1 MNIDGIEV
9 DNRSSVNV
17 TVDGIS
23 KASFLQE
30 RSTQTERDVGKSEG
44 QNIKVTDAKLQQATK
59 AMAKIAQA
67 MNSHLNF
74 SVDKSTG
81 KTVVKIIN
89 GDTGEVIR
97 QIPPEETLRIMS
109 KMRDVIG
116 LLFDRE
122 A

>member
-17 TVDGIS
+17 NVDGIS
-23 KASFLQE
+23 KTSFLQE
-30 RSTQTERDVGKSEG
+30 RSTQTERDVGKSAG

-59 AMAKIAQA
+59 AMAKIAEA